1 MAFLR
6 IAGVPVFL
14 LLSLLALPSA
24 ALPAMSDN
32 RPHWTEKSSF
42 VIGDELYAVGVASR
56 ATTIEEGRQKA
67 FDHGVMEIMNFS
79 QSARLSDLVIE
90 TQMIFEEAS
99 PGRTFTVYRLLKVS
113 VSELLETKER
123 GFQNDWESPRMR
135 ETLRRLRALRQ
146 AQSPRKF
153 PMFPR

>member
-1 MAFLR
+1 MKFLR
-6 IAGVPVFL
+6 IAGIPAL
-14 LLSLLALPSA
+14 ILLSLLALSSR

-42 VIGDELYAVGVASR
+42 VIGDDLYAVGIASR
-56 ATTIEEGRQKA
+56 APTIEEGRQKA
-67 FDHGVMEIMNFS
+67 FDHGVMEIMNFA
-79 QSARLSDLVIE
+79 QTARLSNLVIE
-90 TQMIFEEAS
+90 TQMIFEEPS

-113 VSELLETKER
+113 VTELLETKDR
-123 GFQNDWESPRMR
+123 GFHNDWESPRMR

-153 PMFPR
+153 PLFPR